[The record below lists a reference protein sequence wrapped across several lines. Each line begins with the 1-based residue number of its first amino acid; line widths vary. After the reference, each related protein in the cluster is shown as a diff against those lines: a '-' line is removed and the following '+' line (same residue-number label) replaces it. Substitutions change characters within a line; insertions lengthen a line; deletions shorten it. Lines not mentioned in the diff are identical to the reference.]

1 MKYFWARQR
10 GLAEDNG
17 DNSGGPGDGLCSI
30 RATSGGT
37 RGHEAVPQE
46 LYILV
51 LQLGFQCRCR
61 PLKMRMH
68 TQVPTLRKQAEEE
81 IQRFRYLPKP
91 INVCQYILE
100 HSGSLGARFQAS
112 TPLP

>member
-1 MKYFWARQR
+1 M
-10 GLAEDNG
+10 
-17 DNSGGPGDGLCSI
+17 
-30 RATSGGT
+30 
-37 RGHEAVPQE
+37 
-46 LYILV
+46 
-51 LQLGFQCRCR
+51 LQLKSQCRCR
-61 PLKMRMH
+61 PSKMRMH

-100 HSGSLGARFQAS
+100 HSGSLGARFQAG